1 MARWRRGRLEAEAR
15 KRTVRLGRVPLML
28 EIGIVFGLGS
38 AAAWGAGDFVG
49 GLGARRSGAIAV
61 AAGATV
67 VGFVMLLLL
76 LAVVRPALP
85 PLEVPVLGGL
95 AGIAGGLGLA
105 ALYRGLSLGSMGLV
119 AALSG
124 VGSVL
129 LPLMVGV
136 WLAGDVIGPMQWVG
150 VAAALAAGA
159 AASGATLRGVN
170 AAALSMALVAAI
182 GFGLWYVILDR
193 AAETHELWALVASRG
208 SSSVIVGG
216 LAIARGGTRRLRS
229 SWRLVLAAG
238 ALDLGGNAGFVLARG
253 TLPVGIAAALS
264 GLYPI
269 ATMLLA
275 RTVIGEALPR
285 LGVAAVTLAVVGIV
299 LISLG

>member
-1 MARWRRGRLEAEAR
+1 
-15 KRTVRLGRVPLML
+15 ML
-28 EIGIVFGLGS
+28 EIGVIFGLGS
-38 AAAWGAGDFVG
+38 AMAWGAGDFVG
-49 GLGARRSGAIAV
+49 GLAARRSGAIAV

-67 VGFVMLLLL
+67 VGFGVLLLL
-76 LAVVRPALP
+76 LAIVRPALP
-85 PLEVPVLGGL
+85 PAEVIILGGL

-119 AALSG
+119 AAISG

-129 LPLMVGV
+129 LPLIVGV
-136 WLAGDVIGPMQWVG
+136 WLGGDTVATLQWIG

-170 AAALSMALVAAI
+170 VTALAMAVVAAI
-182 GFGLWYVILDR
+182 GFGTWYVILDQ

-208 SSSVIVGG
+208 SSSVVVGG
-216 LAIARGGTRRLRS
+216 LALALGDIRGLRS

-238 ALDLGGNAGFVLARG
+238 ALDLGGNGGFVLARG

-264 GLYPI
+264 DLYPI

-275 RTVIGEALPR
+275 RAVIGEALPR
-285 LGVAAVTLAVVGIV
+285 LGLAAVALAVLGIV

>member
-1 MARWRRGRLEAEAR
+1 
-15 KRTVRLGRVPLML
+15 ML
-28 EIGIVFGLGS
+28 QIGVLFGLGS

-49 GLGARRSGAIAV
+49 GLAARRSGAIAV
-61 AAGATV
+61 AGGATV
-67 VGFVMLLLL
+67 IGFLVLILL

-85 PLEVPVLGGL
+85 PPEVFVLGGV

-129 LPLMVGV
+129 LPLVIGV
-136 WLAGDVIGPMQWVG
+136 WLAGDVIGQWQWVG
-150 VAAALAAGA
+150 VAAALAAGV

-170 AAALSMALVAAI
+170 RGAVSLALAAAI

-193 AAETHELWALVASRG
+193 AAETHELWALVSSRG
-208 SSSVIVGG
+208 SASVVVGG
-216 LAIARGGTRRLRS
+216 LAIARGGARGLRS

-253 TLPVGIAAALS
+253 TLPVGIAAAQ
-264 GLYPI
+264 
-269 ATMLLA
+269 
-275 RTVIGEALPR
+275 
-285 LGVAAVTLAVVGIV
+285 
-299 LISLG
+299 

>member
-1 MARWRRGRLEAEAR
+1 
-15 KRTVRLGRVPLML
+15 ML
-28 EIGIVFGLGS
+28 EIGVIFGLGS
-38 AAAWGAGDFVG
+38 AVAWGAGDFVG
-49 GLGARRSGAIAV
+49 GLAARRSGAIAV

-67 VGFVMLLLL
+67 VGFAVLLLL
-76 LAVVRPALP
+76 LAIVRPALP
-85 PLEVPVLGGL
+85 PAEVIVLGGL
-95 AGIAGGLGLA
+95 AGVAGGLGLA

-119 AALSG
+119 AAISG

-129 LPLMVGV
+129 LPLFVGV
-136 WLAGDVIGPMQWVG
+136 WLGGDSIRTLQWVG

-159 AASGATLRGVN
+159 SASGATLRGVN
-170 AAALSMALVAAI
+170 VAALSMAVVAAI
-182 GFGLWYVILDR
+182 GFGMWYVILDR

-208 SSSVIVGG
+208 SSSVVVGG
-216 LAIARGGTRRLRS
+216 LALALGGARGLRS

-238 ALDLGGNAGFVLARG
+238 ALDLGGNGGFVLARG

-275 RTVIGEALPR
+275 RAVIGEALPR
-285 LGVAAVTLAVVGIV
+285 LGVAAVALAVLGIV

>member
-1 MARWRRGRLEAEAR
+1 MFD
-15 KRTVRLGRVPLML
+15 LGIL
-28 EIGIVFGLGS
+28 FGLGS

-49 GLGARRSGAIAV
+49 GLAARRSGAIAV

-67 VGFVMLLLL
+67 VGFAVLLLV
-76 LAVVRPALP
+76 LAVIRPALP
-85 PLEVPVLGGL
+85 PPEVFVLGGL
-95 AGIAGGLGLA
+95 AGVAGGLGLT

-129 LPLMVGV
+129 LPLVVGV
-136 WLAGDVIGPMQWVG
+136 WFAGDVIGQWQWVG
-150 VAAALAAGA
+150 IAAALAAGA

-170 AAALSMALVAAI
+170 TAALSMALAAAI

-193 AAETHELWALVASRG
+193 AAETHELWALVSSRG

-216 LAIARGGTRRLRS
+216 LAIARGGARGLRS
-229 SWRLVLAAG
+229 SWRLVLTAG
-238 ALDLGGNAGFVLARG
+238 VLDLGGNGGFVLARG

-275 RTVIGEALPR
+275 RGVIGEALPR
-285 LGVAAVTLAVVGIV
+285 LGIVAVALAVAGIV

>member
-1 MARWRRGRLEAEAR
+1 
-15 KRTVRLGRVPLML
+15 ML
-28 EIGIVFGLGS
+28 EIGVIFGLGS
-38 AAAWGAGDFVG
+38 AVAWGAGDFVG
-49 GLGARRSGAIAV
+49 GLAARRSGAIAV

-67 VGFVMLLLL
+67 VGFAVLLVL
-76 LAVVRPALP
+76 LAIVRPAIP
-85 PLEVPVLGGL
+85 PADVIVLGGL

-119 AALSG
+119 AAISG

-129 LPLMVGV
+129 LPLIVGV
-136 WLAGDVIGPMQWVG
+136 WLGGDSIGTWQWAG

-159 AASGATLRGVN
+159 AASGATVRGVN
-170 AAALSMALVAAI
+170 VAALTMAVVAAI
-182 GFGLWYVILDR
+182 GFGMWYVILDR
-193 AAETHELWALVASRG
+193 AAEAHELWALVASRG

-216 LAIARGGTRRLRS
+216 LALALGGARGLRS

-238 ALDLGGNAGFVLARG
+238 ALDLGGNGGFVLARG

-275 RTVIGEALPR
+275 RAVIGEALPR
-285 LGVAAVTLAVVGIV
+285 LGVAAVALAVLGIV

>member
-1 MARWRRGRLEAEAR
+1 
-15 KRTVRLGRVPLML
+15 ML
-28 EIGIVFGLGS
+28 EIGVVFGLGS
-38 AAAWGAGDFVG
+38 AVAWGAGDFVG
-49 GLGARRSGAIAV
+49 GLAARRAGAIAV

-67 VGFVMLLLL
+67 VGFAILLLL
-76 LAVVRPALP
+76 LAIVRPPLP
-85 PLEVPVLGGL
+85 PSDVLVLGGI

-129 LPLMVGV
+129 LPLIVGV
-136 WLAGDVIGPMQWVG
+136 WLAGDVIGPWQWVG
-150 VAAALAAGA
+150 VAAALSAGA
-159 AASGATLRGVN
+159 AASGATLRGVS
-170 AAALSMALVAAI
+170 AAALSMAVVAAV

-216 LAIARGGTRRLRS
+216 LAMARGGARGLRS

-253 TLPVGIAAALS
+253 TLPVGVAAALS

-275 RTVIGEALPR
+275 RGVIGEALPR
-285 LGVAAVTLAVVGIV
+285 LGVGAVALAVIGIV
-299 LISLG
+299 LISVG

>member
-1 MARWRRGRLEAEAR
+1 
-15 KRTVRLGRVPLML
+15 ML
-28 EIGIVFGLGS
+28 EIGVIFGLGS
-38 AAAWGAGDFVG
+38 AVAWGAGDFVG
-49 GLGARRSGAIAV
+49 GLASRRSGAIAV

-67 VGFVMLLLL
+67 VGFALLLVV
-76 LAVVRPALP
+76 LAIVRPALP
-85 PLEVPVLGGL
+85 PAEVIGLGGL
-95 AGIAGGLGLA
+95 AGVAGGLGLA

-129 LPLMVGV
+129 LPLVVGV
-136 WLAGDVIGPMQWVG
+136 WLAGDAIAPLQWLG
-150 VAAALAAGA
+150 VAAALAAA
-159 AASGATLRGVN
+159 TVASGATLRGVN

-208 SSSVIVGG
+208 SSSVVVGG
-216 LAIARGGTRRLRS
+216 LALARGGARGLRS

-238 ALDLGGNAGFVLARG
+238 ALDLGGNGGFVMARD

-275 RTVIGEALPR
+275 RGVIGEALPR
-285 LGVAAVTLAVVGIV
+285 LGVAAVALAVIGIV

>member
-1 MARWRRGRLEAEAR
+1 MLQ
-15 KRTVRLGRVPLML
+15 LG
-28 EIGIVFGLGS
+28 IFFGLGS

-49 GLGARRSGAIAV
+49 GLAARRSGAIAV

-67 VGFVMLLLL
+67 VGLALLLMV
-76 LAVVRPALP
+76 LAVVRPALAP
-85 PLEVPVLGGL
+85 PEVYVLGGL
-95 AGIAGGLGLA
+95 AGVAGGLGLA

-129 LPLMVGV
+129 VPLVVGV
-136 WLAGDVIGPMQWVG
+136 WLAGDVIGQWQWLG
-150 VAAALAAGA
+150 VAAALAAGV
-159 AASGATLRGVN
+159 AASGATLRGVH
-170 AAALSMALVAAI
+170 AAALSMGLAAAI

-193 AAETHELWALVASRG
+193 AAATHELWALVSSRSSAS
-208 SSSVIVGG
+208 VVVGG
-216 LAIARGGTRRLRS
+216 LAIAHGGARGLRS
-229 SWRLVLAAG
+229 SWRLVLTAG

-275 RTVIGEALPR
+275 RGVIGEELPR
-285 LGVAAVTLAVVGIV
+285 LGIAAVALAVAGIV

>member
-1 MARWRRGRLEAEAR
+1 
-15 KRTVRLGRVPLML
+15 ML
-28 EIGIVFGLGS
+28 EIGVIFGLGS
-38 AAAWGAGDFVG
+38 AVAWGAGDFMG
-49 GLGARRSGAIAV
+49 GLAARRSGAIAV

-67 VGFVMLLLL
+67 VGFAMLLLL
-76 LAVVRPALP
+76 LAIVRPAIP
-85 PLEVPVLGGL
+85 AAEVIVLGGL
-95 AGIAGGLGLA
+95 AGVAGGLGLA

-119 AALSG
+119 AAISG

-129 LPLMVGV
+129 LPLAVGV
-136 WLAGDVIGPMQWVG
+136 WLAGDVIGPLQWVG
-150 VAAALAAGA
+150 VAAALGAGA

-170 AAALSMALVAAI
+170 AAALSMAVVAAI

-208 SSSVIVGG
+208 ASSVVVGG
-216 LAIARGGTRRLRS
+216 LALARGGARGLRA

-238 ALDLGGNAGFVLARG
+238 ALDLGGNGGFVLARG

-275 RTVIGEALPR
+275 RGVIGEALPR
-285 LGVAAVTLAVVGIV
+285 LGVAAVALAVLGIV

>member
-1 MARWRRGRLEAEAR
+1 
-15 KRTVRLGRVPLML
+15 ML
-28 EIGIVFGLGS
+28 EIGVIFGLGS
-38 AAAWGAGDFVG
+38 AVAWGAGDYVG
-49 GLGARRSGAIAV
+49 GLAARRSGAIAV

-67 VGFVMLLLL
+67 VGFAMLLLL
-76 LAVVRPALP
+76 LAIVRPSFP
-85 PLEVPVLGGL
+85 PGEVIVLGGV
-95 AGIAGGLGLA
+95 AGVAGGLGLA

-119 AALSG
+119 AAISG

-129 LPLMVGV
+129 LPLGVGV
-136 WLAGDVIGPMQWVG
+136 WLAGDAIGQLQWVG
-150 VAAALAAGA
+150 VAAALGAGA

-170 AAALSMALVAAI
+170 VAALSMAVVAAT

-208 SSSVIVGG
+208 ASSVVVGG
-216 LAIARGGTRRLRS
+216 LALARGGARGLRS

-238 ALDLGGNAGFVLARG
+238 ALDLGGNGGFVLARG

-275 RTVIGEALPR
+275 RGVIGEALPR
-285 LGVAAVTLAVVGIV
+285 LGVAAVALAVLGIV

>member
-1 MARWRRGRLEAEAR
+1 
-15 KRTVRLGRVPLML
+15 ML
-28 EIGIVFGLGS
+28 EIGVIFGLGS
-38 AAAWGAGDFVG
+38 AVAWGAGDFVG
-49 GLGARRSGAIAV
+49 GLAARRSGAIAV

-67 VGFVMLLLL
+67 VGFAVLLVL
-76 LAVVRPALP
+76 LAIVRPAIP
-85 PLEVPVLGGL
+85 PADVIVLGGL

-119 AALSG
+119 AAISG

-129 LPLMVGV
+129 LPLIVGV
-136 WLAGDVIGPMQWVG
+136 WLGGDSIGTWQWAG

-170 AAALSMALVAAI
+170 VAALTMAVVAAI
-182 GFGLWYVILDR
+182 GFGMWYVILDR
-193 AAETHELWALVASRG
+193 AAEAHELWALVASRG

-216 LAIARGGTRRLRS
+216 LALALGGARGLRS

-238 ALDLGGNAGFVLARG
+238 ALDLGGNGGFVLARG

-275 RTVIGEALPR
+275 RAVIGEALPR
-285 LGVAAVTLAVVGIV
+285 LGVAAVALAVLGIV

>member
-1 MARWRRGRLEAEAR
+1 
-15 KRTVRLGRVPLML
+15 ML
-28 EIGIVFGLGS
+28 ELGIFFGLGS

-49 GLGARRSGAIAV
+49 GLAARRSGAIAV

-67 VGFVMLLLL
+67 VGLALLLVL

-85 PLEVPVLGGL
+85 PPDVFVLGGL
-95 AGIAGGLGLA
+95 AGVAGGLGLA

-129 LPLMVGV
+129 LPLVVGV
-136 WLAGDVIGPMQWVG
+136 WLAGDVIGQWQWVG
-150 VAAALAAGA
+150 VAAAIAAGV

-170 AAALSMALVAAI
+170 AAALSMGLTAAI
-182 GFGLWYVILDR
+182 GFGLWYVVLDR
-193 AAETHELWALVASRG
+193 AAGTHELWALVASRG
-208 SSSVIVGG
+208 SASIIVGG
-216 LAIARGGTRRLRS
+216 LAIVHGGARGLRS
-229 SWRLVLAAG
+229 SWRLVLTAG

-269 ATMLLA
+269 TTMLLA
-275 RTVIGEALPR
+275 RGVIGEELPR
-285 LGVAAVTLAVVGIV
+285 LGIAAVALAVAGIV

>member
-1 MARWRRGRLEAEAR
+1 
-15 KRTVRLGRVPLML
+15 ML
-28 EIGIVFGLGS
+28 EMGVIFGLGS
-38 AAAWGAGDFVG
+38 AVAWGAGDFVG
-49 GLGARRSGAIAV
+49 GLAARRSGAIAV

-67 VGFVMLLLL
+67 VGFAMLLLI
-76 LAVVRPALP
+76 LAIVRPALP
-85 PLEVPVLGGL
+85 PAEVIVLGGV
-95 AGIAGGLGLA
+95 AGVAGGLGLA

-119 AALSG
+119 AAISG

-129 LPLMVGV
+129 LPLIVGV
-136 WLAGDVIGPMQWVG
+136 WLAGDAIGSMQWAG
-150 VAAALAAGA
+150 VAAGIAAGA

-182 GFGLWYVILDR
+182 GFGVWYVILDR
-193 AAETHELWALVASRG
+193 AAQTHELWALVASRG
-208 SSSVIVGG
+208 SSSVVVSG
-216 LAIARGGTRRLRS
+216 LALARGGARGLRS

-275 RTVIGEALPR
+275 RGVFGEALPR
-285 LGVAAVTLAVVGIV
+285 LGVAAVALAVIGIV